1 MPHVRVAKT
10 PQLTREVILDYAREV
25 FSDPPKVYSWLT
37 TPNQAFNGMRP
48 RDLIDMG
55 AAEDLLDLYEELG
68 RIDNGLF

>member
-1 MPHVRVAKT
+1 
-10 PQLTREVILDYAREV
+10 
-25 FSDPPKVYSWLT
+25 
-37 TPNQAFNGMRP
+37 MRP